1 MTTVIEVKN
10 LRKVYKR
17 TRKVAVDNVS
27 FSVSEGEC
35 FGLLGPNGAGKT
47 TTLEILQGLRSATS
61 GEVTLFGLN
70 WKQHE
75 TKLRSLMGGVMQH
88 NNLYEKLKVKECV
101 ELFASFYPSYTPI
114 DTLLERFNLSEK
126 KDAWLSELSG
136 GQKQRVFLAMAVVG
150 QPKLV
155 FLDEPTTG
163 LDPTSR
169 QEFWHIIK
177 DLKEAG
183 TCVMLTTHYM
193 DEAEFLCDNLAII
206 NSGQI
211 IESGAPSDIINR
223 TFETPVIKEPRK
235 ATLNDVFLKLT
246 GSTMERE
253 SYA

>member
-17 TRKVAVDNVS
+17 TRKVAVDDVS

-75 TKLRSLMGGVMQH
+75 TKLRGLMGGVMQH

>member
-17 TRKVAVDNVS
+17 TRKVAVDDVS

-47 TTLEILQGLRSATS
+47 TTLEILQGLRSATA
-61 GEVTLFGLN
+61 GEVILFGLN
-70 WKQHE
+70 WKQDE

-114 DTLLERFNLSEK
+114 DTLLARFNLSEK

-150 QPKLV
+150 NPKLV

-177 DLKEAG
+177 DLKAAG
-183 TCVMLTTHYM
+183 TCVLLTTHYM

-211 IESGAPSDIINR
+211 IESGAPSAIINR
-223 TFETPVIKEPRK
+223 TFKTPVIKEPRK

-246 GSTMERE
+246 GSTMEAQ

>member
-17 TRKVAVDNVS
+17 TRKVAVDDVS

-70 WKQHE
+70 WKQDE

-126 KDAWLSELSG
+126 KEAWLSELSG

-150 QPKLV
+150 NPKLV